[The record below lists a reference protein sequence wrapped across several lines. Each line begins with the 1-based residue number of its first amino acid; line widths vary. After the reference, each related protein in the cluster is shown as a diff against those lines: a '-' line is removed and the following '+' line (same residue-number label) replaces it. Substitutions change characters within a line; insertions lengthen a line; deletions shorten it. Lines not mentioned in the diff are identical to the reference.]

1 MLQTSL
7 ASKIVRRALL
17 VSGVLFVLTLLGVGI
32 LYLLAYTQIAR
43 PSAVQYGVSFNT
55 LYAHELGL
63 DWLQTYTAI
72 LDELE
77 VRHLRLAGHW
87 PMVQPEEGVWN
98 FEELDTQMRM
108 AEERGVSVIL
118 AVGRRL
124 PRWPECH
131 VPEWA
136 KAHSWEEQ
144 KELVRTY
151 LHIMVERYRDSSAL
165 LYFQVEN
172 EPFLEVFAQEH
183 CGELDTAFLDEE
195 IALVRTL
202 DPSHPILVTDSG
214 NLGLWSG
221 AYKRGDVFG
230 TSVYVYLW
238 NEATG
243 PITSILP
250 PHGYMLKRTLMRIL
264 YGDKP
269 SILIE
274 LSAEPWLDRPVPD
287 VSLAQQFERMNP
299 ERFDSI
305 LEYAQKTRFDTQYL
319 WGAEWWYWL
328 KTQQDSPE
336 MWERAKVL
344 YGADAVQ

>member
-1 MLQTSL
+1 
-7 ASKIVRRALL
+7 
-17 VSGVLFVLTLLGVGI
+17 
-32 LYLLAYTQIAR
+32 
-43 PSAVQYGVSFNT
+43 
-55 LYAHELGL
+55 
-63 DWLQTYTAI
+63 
-72 LDELE
+72 
-77 VRHLRLAGHW
+77 
-87 PMVQPEEGVWN
+87 
-98 FEELDTQMRM
+98 
-108 AEERGVSVIL
+108 
-118 AVGRRL
+118 
-124 PRWPECH
+124 
-131 VPEWA
+131 
-136 KAHSWEEQ
+136 
-144 KELVRTY
+144 
-151 LHIMVERYRDSSAL
+151 
-165 LYFQVEN
+165 
-172 EPFLEVFAQEH
+172 
-183 CGELDTAFLDEE
+183 
-195 IALVRTL
+195 
-202 DPSHPILVTDSG
+202 
-214 NLGLWSG
+214 
-221 AYKRGDVFG
+221 VFG